1 MVTSRRRSSKR
12 SKRSNLSK
20 RSKRS
25 NRRAT
30 RRHHHKGGAR
40 LSPQEL
46 LDAFARAHE
55 KVKSISYTQN
65 KASKEARDALF
76 DEIKD
81 EFYKDNVPSM
91 KKGDWY
97 DVLVNTGGPDHNT
110 IKKRIDDVIEVMRFW
125 LAVRREKVANKNVGF
140 KFSRVFRANNRA
152 EKQVAA
158 VKEATVFYH
167 FLVMYLLDAE
177 SRHSPHVAHYK
188 EEIAKLK
195 GTLEMNG
202 AHLVDNAKMGNQ
214 VVALNMSHM

>member
-1 MVTSRRRSSKR
+1 MVISRRRSTR
-12 SKRSNLSK
+12 SK
-20 RSKRS
+20 
-25 NRRAT
+25 RRAT
-30 RRHHHKGGAR
+30 RRHHRRVHRGGAR

-55 KVKSISYTQN
+55 KVKSISYKQN

-97 DVLVNTGGPDHNT
+97 DVLINTGGPDHNT
-110 IKKRIDDVIEVMRFW
+110 IKKRIDDVLEVMRFW

-140 KFSRVFRANNRA
+140 KFSRVFRANNRS
-152 EKQVAA
+152 EKQVTA

-167 FLVMYLLDAE
+167 FLAMYLPDAE
-177 SRHSPHVAHYK
+177 SRRSPHVAHYK
-188 EEIAKLK
+188 QEMAKLK

-202 AHLVDNAKMGNQ
+202 AHLANNAKVPQWNIGYM
-214 VVALNMSHM
+214 

>member
-1 MVTSRRRSSKR
+1 MVTSRRRTR
-12 SKRSNLSK
+12 HRH
-20 RSKRS
+20 RH
-25 NRRAT
+25 RRVT
-30 RRHHHKGGAR
+30 HRRTTHRRVHRGGAR

-55 KVKSISYTQN
+55 KVKTISYTQN
-65 KASKEARDALF
+65 KASKEAREALF

-97 DVLVNTGGPDHNT
+97 DILVNTGGPDHNT
-110 IKKRIDDVIEVMRFW
+110 IKKRIDDVLEVMRFW

-140 KFSRVFRANNRA
+140 KFSRVFRANNRS
-152 EKQVAA
+152 EKQATA

-167 FLVMYLLDAE
+167 FLVMYLPDAE
-177 SRHSPHVAHYK
+177 SRRSPHVAHYK
-188 EEIAKLK
+188 QEMAKLK

-202 AHLVDNAKMGNQ
+202 AHLPQNERANQ
-214 VVALNMSHM
+214 VADLNMSHM